1 VISILELVSAIMPS
15 DNSATAVVLEP
26 PIESSTAWIRQA
38 SEMVSDLQHRSAPI
52 YYIDFLLSVGGA
64 WGLAFYWFGAGLSQP
79 LTWLAL
85 LGSAILFF
93 RAGTFIHEIV
103 HFRNGELTW
112 FARVWNLLIGIPLLS
127 PWILY
132 RNHIEHH
139 SVRYFGTPEDGEYLP
154 LASAPPVETIKY
166 VLQAPLLPLLTVL
179 RFGVGAPLSWLHRGL
194 REWLLTAASAA
205 VINPYYR
212 KRFPKADEGHLL
224 IIEILCFA
232 WIVLLAAL
240 LIGGVISVAHLVRG
254 YAVLGLALALN
265 WFRNL
270 AAHKYGNY
278 GERMTLAEQFGDSI
292 NITGQTWLTMLLFPV
307 GLRYHALHHLL
318 PSLPYHNLGKA
329 HARLTARLPANCP
342 YHATSHRS
350 YFAAA
355 GALWRG
361 AVNTPADNSAVD
373 VWRARIARS

>member
-1 VISILELVSAIMPS
+1 MPS
-15 DNSATAVVLEP
+15 DNSSAAEFPEP
-26 PIESSTAWIRQA
+26 QNEGSTAWIRQA
-38 SEMVSDLQHRSAPI
+38 SDMVSDLQRRSAPI
-52 YYIDFLLSVGGA
+52 YWTDFLLSATAA
-64 WGLAFYWFGAGLSQP
+64 WLLAFYWFNAQLNQP

-112 FARVWNLLIGIPLLS
+112 FARFWNLALGIPLLS

-139 SVRYFGTPEDGEYLP
+139 SVRYFGTPDDGEYLP

-166 VLQAPLLPLLTVL
+166 VLQAPLLPVLTVL
-179 RFGVGAPLSWLHRGL
+179 RFGVGAPLSWFHRGL

-212 KRFPKADEGHLL
+212 KRFPKVDQRHLL
-224 IIEILCFA
+224 VIEILCFA
-232 WIVLLAAL
+232 WLFLLATL
-240 LIGGVISVAHLVRG
+240 LAVGVVTVVHLVRG
-254 YAVLGLALALN
+254 YAVLGLALGLN
-265 WFRNL
+265 WIRNL

-278 GERMTLAEQFGDSI
+278 GERMTLAEQLGDSI

-329 HARLTARLPANCP
+329 HARLTARLPASCP
-342 YHATSHRS
+342 YHATNHRS

-361 AVNTPADNSAVD
+361 ALSTPTDESAVD
-373 VWRARIARS
+373 VWRSRTARS